1 MFQVCTSQWFKKE
14 PTDLAECI
22 LRPEI
27 PSEEMH
33 LDEMQSP
40 CSPAFYAKR
49 KRTDDAREDSREM
62 SREQVLSDMDREGMP
77 KGWQVQTGKA
87 KEGSLKILSKKK
99 CVWKW
104 TMDG

>member
-14 PTDLAECI
+14 PTDLAERI

-27 PSEEMH
+27 PSEEIH
-33 LDEMQSP
+33 LDEMHGP

-49 KRTDDAREDSREM
+49 KRTDVREDSHEV
-62 SREQVLSDMDREGMP
+62 SCEQVLSDRNREGMP
-77 KGWQVQTGKA
+77 KEWQVQTGKA
-87 KEGSLKILSKKK
+87 KEGTLKILSKKK